1 VGGAGNN
8 REDARDD
15 PLTRNQNTMPKTLK
29 DFESHFEQSEQGKAK
44 LRRQAQEIAA
54 LKETVNQVVH
64 QKKEV
69 TIELPT
75 PKNQL
80 KFGLFGDTQF
90 GNVCERIEFL
100 QKYCS
105 VAAAEG
111 VKTFFHTG
119 DVLDGH
125 KVYRGQEFDLHKH
138 GWEEQSAW
146 FEEAMPK
153 VPGSKTY
160 FITGNHDASF
170 KNAAGIPVGKIL
182 SELRKDWVFLGE
194 DQADVVIQTPS
205 GRPFRVML
213 MHPGGGSSY
222 AISYRLQKLIESLA
236 GGSKP
241 NLLAVGHYHKSEM
254 LPNYRN
260 VMGIQT
266 GTFEAQTGFMKRG
279 GLAAHMGG
287 WIITVD
293 VGAAD
298 LDTNAITAKFIAFY

>member
-1 VGGAGNN
+1 
-8 REDARDD
+8 
-15 PLTRNQNTMPKTLK
+15 MPKTLK

-64 QKKEV
+64 QKKEITV
-69 TIELPT
+69 ELPA
-75 PKNQL
+75 PRNQL
-80 KFGLFGDTQF
+80 KFGVYGDTQF
-90 GNVCERIEFL
+90 GNVHERIEFL
-100 QKYCS
+100 QTYLS
-105 VAAAEG
+105 IAEAEG
-111 VKTFFHTG
+111 VKMFLHTG

-138 GWEEQSAW
+138 GWEEQSQW
-146 FEEAMPK
+146 FSQATPK
-153 VPGSKTY
+153 IKGATTY

-170 KNAAGIPVGKIL
+170 KIAAGIPVGKIL
-182 SELRKDWVFLGE
+182 QELRPDWQFIGE
-194 DQADVVIQTPS
+194 DQADVLLKTPS
-205 GRPFRVML
+205 GREFRVML

-260 VMGIQT
+260 VMGIQS
-266 GTFEAQTGFMKRG
+266 GTFEAQTPFMKRG

-293 VGAAD
+293 VGARE
-298 LDTNAITAKFIAFY
+298 LDCNAITAKFIAFY